1 MEPDGPWLLLAS
13 IEYYSFYP
21 LCSLQTG
28 PEGGNKFCTR
38 DRILIDLLS
47 RLQERICL
55 KLIKFHALKNGPE
68 DRKQN

>member
-1 MEPDGPWLLLAS
+1 MVPG
-13 IEYYSFYP
+13 YYWPVLNTIHFTL
-21 LCSLQTG
+21 LCSFQTG
-28 PEGGNKFCTR
+28 PEGGNQFCTR